1 MVGGGSP
8 PPLRRVQKRM
18 IEEVGVDFFTSH
30 DHETT
35 LTNVAAGRGVCLAPG
50 FLDDHNGEFAWTL
63 FDCEE
68 RIPCVLLSHAD
79 GGAAMRR
86 ISQKR
91 SFLYTPPIRTLLY
104 SCAETYIFRA
114 VCYELSH
121 KK

>member
-1 MVGGGSP
+1 
-8 PPLRRVQKRM
+8 M

-79 GGAAMRR
+79 GGSRDAED
-86 ISQKR
+86 
-91 SFLYTPPIRTLLY
+91 F
-104 SCAETYIFRA
+104 AETQA
-114 VCYELSH
+114 VTQQITQLQHSDNT
-121 KK
+121 KKNKENKEKMNKSV

>member
-79 GGAAMRR
+79 GGSRDAED
-86 ISQKR
+86 
-91 SFLYTPPIRTLLY
+91 F
-104 SCAETYIFRA
+104 AETILSVYAAHPDFA
-114 VCYELSH
+114 V
-121 KK
+121 